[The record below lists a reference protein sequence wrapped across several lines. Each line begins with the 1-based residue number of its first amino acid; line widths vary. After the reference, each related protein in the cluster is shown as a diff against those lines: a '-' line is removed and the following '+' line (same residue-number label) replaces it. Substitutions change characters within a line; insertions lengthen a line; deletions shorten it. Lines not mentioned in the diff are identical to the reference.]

1 MDAIRHSWQTGASD
15 VGRIK
20 EGRGL
25 RQEGVRTPHNSAG
38 RHMPSITRVA
48 ACRAPGWEPGAR
60 EFESLAGCLSTAWE
74 AGAEGLK
81 SGQTIAGVKIVKR

>member
-1 MDAIRHSWQTGASD
+1 
-15 VGRIK
+15 
-20 EGRGL
+20 
-25 RQEGVRTPHNSAG
+25 
-38 RHMPSITRVA
+38 MPSITCVA

-81 SGQTIAGVKIVKR
+81 SGQTIAGVKIVKRKPRCALRELPRVRA